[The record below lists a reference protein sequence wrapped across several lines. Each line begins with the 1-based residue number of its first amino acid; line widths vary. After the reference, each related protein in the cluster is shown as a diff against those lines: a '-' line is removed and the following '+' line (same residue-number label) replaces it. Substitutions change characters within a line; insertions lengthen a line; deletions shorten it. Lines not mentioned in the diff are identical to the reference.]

1 MAINYKL
8 IGRRI
13 QEIRKFQEMSQAE
26 LAEYTDLSAPYISH
40 IETGLKKASL
50 ESLIRIANVLGVTV
64 DQLLNGNQWN
74 DRKQYISEI
83 TKLLQDCSGSDRR
96 IIFDMAVALKKSLH
110 DNKLTAPRDEDTPR
124 YY

>member
-1 MAINYKL
+1 MAVNYKL

-13 QEIRKFQEMSQAE
+13 QEIRKYNEISQAE

-64 DQLLNGNQWN
+64 DQLLNGNQWS
-74 DRKQYISEI
+74 DRKQYITEI
-83 TKLLQDCSGSDRR
+83 TKLLQDCNGADRR
-96 IIFDMAVALKKSLH
+96 IIFEMAVALKKSLH
-110 DNKLTAPRDEDTPR
+110 ENKWTASKDEDSHSN
-124 YY
+124 Y

>member
-1 MAINYKL
+1 MAVNYKL

-13 QEIRKFQEMSQAE
+13 QEIRKYNEISQAE

-64 DQLLNGNQWN
+64 DQLLNGNQWS
-74 DRKQYISEI
+74 DRKQYITEI
-83 TKLLQDCSGSDRR
+83 TKLLQDCNGTERR
-96 IIFDMAVALKKSLH
+96 IIFEMAVALKKSLH
-110 DNKLTAPRDEDTPR
+110 ENKWTASKDEDSHSN
-124 YY
+124 Y

>member
-1 MAINYKL
+1 MAVNYKL

-13 QEIRKFQEMSQAE
+13 QEIRKYNEISQAE

-64 DQLLNGNQWN
+64 DQLLNGNQWS
-74 DRKQYISEI
+74 DRKQYITEI
-83 TKLLQDCSGSDRR
+83 TKLLQDCNAADRR
-96 IIFDMAVALKKSLH
+96 IIFEMAVALKKSLH
-110 DNKLTAPRDEDTPR
+110 ENKWTVSKDEDSHSNF
-124 YY
+124 

>member
-1 MAINYKL
+1 MAVNYKL

-13 QEIRKFQEMSQAE
+13 QEIRKYNEISQAE

-64 DQLLNGNQWN
+64 DQLLNGNQWS
-74 DRKQYISEI
+74 DRKQYITEI
-83 TKLLQDCSGSDRR
+83 TKLLQDCNAADRR
-96 IIFDMAVALKKSLH
+96 IIFEMAVALKKSLH
-110 DNKLTAPRDEDTPR
+110 ENKWTVSKDENSHSNF
-124 YY
+124 

>member
-13 QEIRKFQEMSQAE
+13 QEIRKFHEMSQAD